1 MAITDLGKEKEND
14 RSKKK
19 KKPSFLGVTKDH
31 GMDVTVAQER
41 CLLRRAV
48 PNGFTGVTDQDK
60 SDTHEKEKTGPT
72 VIYRPDIAK

>member
-1 MAITDLGKEKEND
+1 
-14 RSKKK
+14 
-19 KKPSFLGVTKDH
+19 
-31 GMDVTVAQER
+31 MDVTVAQER